1 MNTSVNSVLV
11 AGIAIC
17 VLVGCGDKQS
27 SDAATSQ
34 TVTNGA
40 LPSAP
45 ADADAQHSSLLAAAE
60 PFEALTEQAATA
72 NSIVLSQLVVD
83 ARRAANAV
91 SRSLD
96 QSQRATLKSQ
106 LEEIAAHEKSG
117 DRTGVALAAVEG
129 YRTLVESAP
138 DNAPTPRA
146 VSLLDYAGFRFQAN
160 LSAKPVRW
168 GDAAAAVGFADR
180 HWARLA
186 PKISDTSLRSEM
198 SRSIADMRKA
208 VEAKNESLARS
219 ASTTELDL
227 VDKLEAYFTA
237 QK

>member
-1 MNTSVNSVLV
+1 MNTSMSSVLV
-11 AGIAIC
+11 AGIAIS
-17 VLVGCGDKQS
+17 VLVGCDNKQS

-34 TVTNGA
+34 TVTNGIP
-40 LPSAP
+40 PSAP
-45 ADADAQHSSLLAAAE
+45 ADANAQHSSLLAAAE
-60 PFEALTEQAATA
+60 PFETLTEQAGTA
-72 NSIVLSQLVVD
+72 NSAVLSQLVADV
-83 ARRAANAV
+83 RRAANAV

-96 QSQRATLKSQ
+96 QGQRATLKSQ
-106 LEEIAAHEKSG
+106 LDEIAANEKAG

-160 LSAKPVRW
+160 LSAKPLRW
-168 GDAAAAVGFADR
+168 DDAAAAVDFADQ
-180 HWARLA
+180 HWATLA

-198 SRSIADMRKA
+198 SRSVADMRKA
-208 VEAKNESLARS
+208 VEAKNEPLAKS